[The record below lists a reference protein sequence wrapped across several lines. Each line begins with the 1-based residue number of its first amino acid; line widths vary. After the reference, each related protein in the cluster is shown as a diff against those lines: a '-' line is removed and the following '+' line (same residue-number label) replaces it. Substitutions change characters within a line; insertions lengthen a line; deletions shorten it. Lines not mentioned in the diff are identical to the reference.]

1 MRRQDRRTNRRIAS
15 RVGAA
20 IVEAAVLLPLLLLIF
35 FGAIDLGIAIQRAG
49 LCHEAARIGARMA
62 VVHGADAAEKGPWN
76 GQMAVS
82 AIHDRIDPIMRAAAI
97 DPSHVD
103 VEVTW
108 QATAPRRP
116 INASGNLVS
125 VKVTINSTHVVSFL
139 RLTPSSFSSES
150 RMVIA
155 N

>member
-1 MRRQDRRTNRRIAS
+1 MRRQDRRTDRRIAS
-15 RVGAA
+15 RAGTAVL
-20 IVEAAVLLPLLLLIF
+20 EAAVLLPVLLLIV
-35 FGAIDLGIAIQRAG
+35 FGAIDLGVAIQRAG

-62 VVHGADAAEKGPWN
+62 VVHGSDATAKGPWN

-82 AIHDRIDPIMRAAAI
+82 AIHDRINPIMRAAAI

-116 INASGNLVS
+116 INAPGNLVT
-125 VKVTINSTHVVSFL
+125 VKVTLNSTHIVSFL
-139 RLTPSSFSSES
+139 RLTPASFSSES
-150 RMVIA
+150 RMVVA